1 MTPAQPNPEQ
11 LARQLAEIMQRPG
24 EDIADYFLRM
34 AELNRPKGQHGAP
47 RGMNRKNLLRR
58 LSKLRKGSD
67 PPLDPQDPA
76 FVEFMRGQKAES
88 DKVRARRQ
96 ASLIATYKRLESDPV
111 YRERFPWAPH
121 PGESLKDFLRRQDAH
136 MVKPWKGSGGRRVI
150 KKNGAT
156 ATRKLSKKDF
166 AIALRDEQPDL
177 TNPQIA
183 QRLTKEFKLKKPCA
197 VRTVRGYLNAG

>member
-76 FVEFMRGQKAES
+76 FVEFMCGQKAES

-136 MVKPWKGSGGRRVI
+136 MVKPWKGSGGRRTT
-150 KKNGAT
+150 KESKLAMKN
-156 ATRKLSKKDF
+156 F
-166 AIALRDEQPDL
+166 AIALRNGQPDL
-177 TNPQIA
+177 KKAQIA
-183 QRLTKEFKLKKPCA
+183 KKLAKNFKLEKLCS
-197 VRTVRGYLNAG
+197 VRTVQRYLNED